1 MGVVMRP
8 GSQLFS
14 PVVELHALRERL
26 QNASN
31 ATTKFAILVAEL
43 EQRKHSRPLHP
54 AVQCLLAGGTTA
66 ETGFSRRW
74 LSQLF
79 KQQIGVSPQGYARLQ
94 RFQRIVHQVAAG
106 HRIEWAD
113 VAADLFFAD
122 QAHLTHEFRR
132 FSGLTP
138 AVFVA
143 SHRPHAN
150 HVVVPGSLPIST
162 RPPSPAPGK
171 IER

>member
-1 MGVVMRP
+1 MGVVVRP

-14 PVVELHALRERL
+14 PVVELHALRKRL
-26 QNASN
+26 QNAPS
-31 ATTKFAILVAEL
+31 AIAKFAILLAEL
-43 EQRKHSRPLHP
+43 EQRKHFRPLHP

-79 KQQIGVSPQGYARLQ
+79 KQQIGVSPKAYARLQ
-94 RFQRIVHQVAAG
+94 RFQRIVQLVAAG
-106 HRIEWAD
+106 HRIAWAD
-113 VAADLFFAD
+113 VA
-122 QAHLTHEFRR
+122 
-132 FSGLTP
+132 